1 MYTKEI
7 EEIIEKCREEESID
21 SVYKKHR
28 ELEESMIK
36 SDGISRW
43 DVARDR
49 MERYLEHYVK
59 DSSCS
64 VLENDLKLLLHSLRS
79 ITEDNQNNKLIVETT
94 EKISVLEEYPDFLII
109 LRAALDEVYGTDK
122 KLSLV
127 TIEPD
132 ADEDEE
138 EW

>member
-1 MYTKEI
+1 MCTKELK
-7 EEIIEKCREEESID
+7 EIIDRCREEESKD
-21 SVYKKHR
+21 PTYKRHR

-36 SDGISRW
+36 SNGISRW
-43 DVARDR
+43 DVTRNR

-59 DSSCS
+59 ESSS
-64 VLENDLKLLLHSLRS
+64 QVFENDLKLLLHSLRF

-94 EKISVLEEYPDFLII
+94 EEVSDFEEYPDFLII
-109 LRAALDEVYGTDK
+109 LHAALDEVYGADK

-127 TIEPD
+127 TVESD
-132 ADEDEE
+132 SNEDEE

>member
-7 EEIIEKCREEESID
+7 EEIIRKCRESESMD
-21 SVYKKHR
+21 PVYKKYR

-43 DVARDR
+43 DVARNR
-49 MERYLEHYVK
+49 IERYLEHYVK
-59 DSSCS
+59 DSSNP
-64 VLENDLKLLLHSLRS
+64 VFEDDLKLLLHSLRF
-79 ITEDNQNNKLIVETT
+79 ITEDNQNNNLILETT
-94 EKISVLEEYPDFLII
+94 EKISVFEEYPDFLII
-109 LRAALDEVYGTDK
+109 LRAALDEVYGSDK

-127 TIEPD
+127 TIEPES
-132 ADEDEE
+132 DEDEE